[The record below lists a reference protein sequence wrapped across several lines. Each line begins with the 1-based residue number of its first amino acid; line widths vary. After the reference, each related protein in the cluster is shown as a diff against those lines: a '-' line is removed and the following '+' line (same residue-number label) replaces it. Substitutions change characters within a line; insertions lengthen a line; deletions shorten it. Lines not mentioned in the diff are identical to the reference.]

1 MPCKC
6 GSLTHKRTTHKDC
19 PLRNRSHSSQ
29 SSSSEESSEESE
41 SDMEMEP
48 WVVEPSLETMYPELY
63 RECLKPNAAVQAMVV
78 DIVSSIVCGPDV
90 YTLALTHAKSLLA
103 EIASIREQEK
113 LSDVAERAEDI
124 ADMVF
129 GAFLGS
135 IGAPRIKVKSI
146 VENMPDIELDP
157 NKTFRELVQ
166 HCYDTTKLPAFKD
179 AVRASEERPISVLY
193 AIEMWQQYKGSE
205 KIQDALKEYSRRLYN
220 KSMRNV
226 SVDINF

>member
-1 MPCKC
+1 
-6 GSLTHKRTTHKDC
+6 
-19 PLRNRSHSSQ
+19 
-29 SSSSEESSEESE
+29 
-41 SDMEMEP
+41 
-48 WVVEPSLETMYPELY
+48 
-63 RECLKPNAAVQAMVV
+63 MVV
-78 DIVSSIVCGPDV
+78 DIVSSIVCGSDI

-113 LSDVAERAEDI
+113 LPDVAERAEDI

-146 VENMPDIELDP
+146 VENMPDIDLDP

-166 HCYDTTKLPAFKD
+166 KCYDTTKLPAFKD